1 MGGTNIHTT
10 NSAHRPFM
18 LHLLLMALLPWDAHF
33 TTSPHMTAL
42 HAVALD
48 PLINRLLTTHRL
60 CASCLSAHR
69 CLPYATTATATTT
82 AARDRS
88 VPLRIERCE
97 SWVGYGLEYSC
108 IIGLRWTD
116 RSEGT
121 LEATQAW
128 FIDGLRTWGMK
139 GSMVARF
146 CPTWKPPR
154 APNKHWSSQKQK
166 PNKPVLF
173 GFWLK
178 MSIPRSKQGE
188 DEEYVEEKLEHSRNL
203 YKIISFKKRNSRSAR
218 KSARL
223 SLRSAS
229 WCGSMNRRPCST
241 TSPPWGQNKRPMYYQ
256 WGIEDRCCISKDGRH

>member
-33 TTSPHMTAL
+33 ATSPHMTAL

-128 FIDGLRTWGMK
+128 FINGLRTWGMK

-146 CPTWKPPR
+146 
-154 APNKHWSSQKQK
+154 
-166 PNKPVLF
+166 
-173 GFWLK
+173 
-178 MSIPRSKQGE
+178 
-188 DEEYVEEKLEHSRNL
+188 
-203 YKIISFKKRNSRSAR
+203 
-218 KSARL
+218 
-223 SLRSAS
+223 SLR
-229 WCGSMNRRPCST
+229 GNHLGHQTPIFLET
-241 TSPPWGQNKRPMYYQ
+241 ETK
-256 WGIEDRCCISKDGRH
+256 

>member
-33 TTSPHMTAL
+33 ATSPHMTAL

-88 VPLRIERCE
+88 VPLRIERFE

-121 LEATQAW
+121 GHA
-128 FIDGLRTWGMK
+128 GLIYWWASHMRDEREYGC
-139 GSMVARF
+139 S
-146 CPTWKPPR
+146 
-154 APNKHWSSQKQK
+154 
-166 PNKPVLF
+166 VL
-173 GFWLK
+173 
-178 MSIPRSKQGE
+178 P
-188 DEEYVEEKLEHSRNL
+188 DVE
-203 YKIISFKKRNSRSAR
+203 
-218 KSARL
+218 
-223 SLRSAS
+223 
-229 WCGSMNRRPCST
+229 T
-241 TSPPWGQNKRPMYYQ
+241 TSGTK
-256 WGIEDRCCISKDGRH
+256 